1 MKKIVLVFF
10 TLLFIFSIYNIFKQ
24 PEEKQEI
31 KGVFISYI
39 DYSNLKGRTKKE
51 QEDIIAQMIENVED
65 FGLNTV
71 ILQVRPFMDAIY
83 NSNIFLS
90 SQTVVNKEGDP
101 LKIDILKEVLNK
113 AHEKGIKVH
122 AWVNPYRIRNTVD
135 KETLNKKS
143 PYYKWLNTTNIE
155 INETGIYLNPAS
167 QEVLNLILE
176 GILELVKNYDID
188 GIVYDDYFYPS
199 NTIDLDNYDK
209 YIQNNPKIP
218 IEKYRI
224 NNINKLIKETYNI
237 IKKEKKEVIFSI
249 SPAGNIENNLNKEY
263 LDIEE
268 ILSKEGYIDYVMPQ
282 LYYGFL
288 NQTKPYI
295 KTMNDWNKRIKNNT
309 KLIPALALY
318 KSGKEDKYAG
328 TGKEEWKTSNDI
340 IKKQILVSRGMSNY
354 NGFVIYRYNNLF
366 NKSPNAN
373 MKKEITN
380 LKELL
385 KENNEFTKK

>member
-143 PYYKWLNTTNIE
+143 P
-155 INETGIYLNPAS
+155 
-167 QEVLNLILE
+167 
-176 GILELVKNYDID
+176 
-188 GIVYDDYFYPS
+188 
-199 NTIDLDNYDK
+199 
-209 YIQNNPKIP
+209 
-218 IEKYRI
+218 
-224 NNINKLIKETYNI
+224 
-237 IKKEKKEVIFSI
+237 
-249 SPAGNIENNLNKEY
+249 
-263 LDIEE
+263 
-268 ILSKEGYIDYVMPQ
+268 
-282 LYYGFL
+282 
-288 NQTKPYI
+288 
-295 KTMNDWNKRIKNNT
+295 
-309 KLIPALALY
+309 
-318 KSGKEDKYAG
+318 
-328 TGKEEWKTSNDI
+328 
-340 IKKQILVSRGMSNY
+340 
-354 NGFVIYRYNNLF
+354 
-366 NKSPNAN
+366 
-373 MKKEITN
+373 
-380 LKELL
+380 
-385 KENNEFTKK
+385 